1 MLPGIGKVK
10 KQLDATNLDD
20 RILKRQQAMIG
31 SMTKAERKNPKL
43 LNASRKKRVAA
54 GSGTSVQDIN
64 KLVKMHRQM
73 ADMMKAMGK
82 KRGLLGSMFGGG
94 PPPELPAELP
104 AGAGAAPPPG
114 YPSLPP
120 GGFPGMGGG
129 LPGGLPSLPGLPRGL
144 PGLPKSK
151 KR

>member
-1 MLPGIGKVK
+1 
-10 KQLDATNLDD
+10 
-20 RILKRQQAMIG
+20 MIG

-82 KRGLLGSMFGGG
+82 KRGMLGQLFGGG
-94 PPPELPAELP
+94 PMPELPAELP
-104 AGAGAAPPPG
+104 QGG
-114 YPSLPP
+114 LPP
-120 GGFPGMGGG
+120 LQKGGLPGNFPG
-129 LPGGLPSLPGLPRGL
+129 LPGGLSRGL
-144 PGLPKSK
+144 PGLPDGLPKFPGLPGK
-151 KR
+151 KK